1 MVTLDNFKLKDHDWL
16 DGIVVNGEDGPIG
29 FNVF

>member
-1 MVTLDNFKLKDHDWL
+1 MVTFDYCKLKDHGQL

>member
-1 MVTLDNFKLKDHDWL
+1 MVTFDNCKLKDHDQL
-16 DGIVVNGEDGPIG
+16 DGIVVNGEDGLIG

>member
-1 MVTLDNFKLKDHDWL
+1 MVTFDNFKLKDHDWL
-16 DGIVVNGEDGPIG
+16 DGIVVNGEDEPIG

>member
-1 MVTLDNFKLKDHDWL
+1 MVTFDNFKLKDHDWL